1 MRILEECV
9 RCFISSLF
17 MGIFLAKAHCRY
29 IPLIQRFKI
38 IVFSLIYTIVN
49 AFFGTFLDSSLLI
62 FFSFCII
69 FIFTNV
75 VYHDNILLA
84 LCLTIVV
91 FILQAVVYLGWAFVG
106 AVIQYILSEPDDFL
120 PFILSLP
127 LLIIGEI
134 TISLKISWRKIRK
147 ELNNKH
153 KQYQFLLS
161 GITLLSIY
169 FGIRN
174 IGAHGVYGAVP
185 FFFLALILLILIF
198 ISTAKYNQFIEAE
211 TRRLAKENHDYKKY
225 IPALTAAFNNEEN
238 MPSENT
244 SALQY
249 ELALLQEEA
258 HRNTASTA
266 IEAQAYPPTGLILLD
281 VLLERKAKECRENHI
296 LFSGCVLESPRFLL
310 HHHNIDL
317 QPLLANHR
325 QPDGQRYPRREPALR
340 KRKDDPAPF
349 RTSCRTDISNYN
361 R

>member
-147 ELNNKH
+147 ELNKKH
-153 KQYQFLLS
+153 KQYQ
-161 GITLLSIY
+161 
-169 FGIRN
+169 
-174 IGAHGVYGAVP
+174 
-185 FFFLALILLILIF
+185 
-198 ISTAKYNQFIEAE
+198 
-211 TRRLAKENHDYKKY
+211 
-225 IPALTAAFNNEEN
+225 
-238 MPSENT
+238 
-244 SALQY
+244 
-249 ELALLQEEA
+249 
-258 HRNTASTA
+258 
-266 IEAQAYPPTGLILLD
+266 
-281 VLLERKAKECRENHI
+281 
-296 LFSGCVLESPRFLL
+296 
-310 HHHNIDL
+310 
-317 QPLLANHR
+317 
-325 QPDGQRYPRREPALR
+325 
-340 KRKDDPAPF
+340 
-349 RTSCRTDISNYN
+349 
-361 R
+361 